1 MFTEN
6 QVRQFYVGTST
17 AADVFEPVEVDSSY
31 AAQDLSGETVGACQF
46 VLGPNKDEFYL
57 SYKGPNDDGV
67 QRSDLIKLCNII
79 DVRCTGAKDMKHK
92 MKKVEVAL
100 VSGTTPIV
108 GQDYIL
114 NVTIHNYMAPDY
126 NTSKIKFGAA
136 RAVNTTAS
144 DLYKALALNLA
155 KNFAREATKLI
166 KITLKG
172 DSNHTEIT
180 SKTDISSLSSVT
192 ATAIEIEEVEQP
204 WRRGAAPQEF
214 VNFEA
219 NPSTVYNATT
229 NEDVVWGTV
238 TDITASNSNA
248 VVNSKKIA
256 DMEWF
261 FHKERG
267 DQYGETCWPYNL
279 DTTYQV
285 DATNAYGYSV
295 IDIHYYFEGNSHN
308 VGHSE
313 KTLTIVFPGKSSH
326 PDANAQTL
334 IGSAYVPASGNDPAV
349 DATGLYAWLEGTGV
363 SIKFSANWDAA

>member
-1 MFTEN
+1 
-6 QVRQFYVGTST
+6 
-17 AADVFEPVEVDSSY
+17 
-31 AAQDLSGETVGACQF
+31 
-46 VLGPNKDEFYL
+46 
-57 SYKGPNDDGV
+57 
-67 QRSDLIKLCNII
+67 
-79 DVRCTGAKDMKHK
+79 
-92 MKKVEVAL
+92 
-100 VSGTTPIV
+100 
-108 GQDYIL
+108 
-114 NVTIHNYMAPDY
+114 MAPDY

-155 KNFAREATKLI
+155 KNFARESTKLI

-172 DSNHTEIT
+172 DSSHNEVLPN
-180 SKTDISSLSSVT
+180 SDMSASPFSSVA

-219 NPSTVYNATT
+219 VPSTVYNATT
-229 NEDVVWGTV
+229 NEDVVWGAV
-238 TDITASNSNA
+238 TDVTASNSNA
-248 VVNSKKIA
+248 VVNSKRVA

-267 DQYGETCWPYNL
+267 DKYGEMCWPWNL

-285 DATNAYGYSV
+285 DSTNAYGYSFV
-295 IDIHYYFEGNSHN
+295 DIHYYFEGNSHN

-326 PDANAQTL
+326 PDANAQKL
-334 IGSAYVPASGNDPAV
+334 IGAVATTGQSATP
-349 DATGLYAWLEGTGV
+349 ATGLYAWLEGTGV

>member
-17 AADVFEPVEVDSSY
+17 AGDVFEPVEVDSSTS
-31 AAQDLSGETVGACQF
+31 ATDLKAKSVGACQF

-108 GQDYIL
+108 GQDYVL

-155 KNFAREATKLI
+155 KNFARESTKLI

-172 DSNHTEIT
+172 DSSHNEVLPN
-180 SKTDISSLSSVT
+180 SDMSASPFSSVS

-219 NPSTVYNATT
+219 VPSTVYNATT
-229 NEDVVWGTV
+229 NEDVVWGAV

-248 VVNSKKIA
+248 VVNSKKVA

-267 DQYGETCWPYNL
+267 DKYGEMCWPYNL

-285 DATNAYGYSV
+285 DPTNTYGYSFV
-295 IDIHYYFEGNSHN
+295 DIHYYFEGNSHN

-326 PDANAQTL
+326 PDANAQKL
-334 IGSAYVPASGNDPAV
+334 IGAAATTGQSAAP
-349 DATGLYAWLEGTGV
+349 ATGLYAWLEGTGV